1 MYCEII
7 LNGERKMTNEKL
19 SETLRP
25 VIANLN
31 HTDRETLKR
40 YLTQIKYWV
49 DTARDAHKDMVKNK
63 LPMRKNY
70 FEGFQE
76 SFLGVLTEL
85 NNWLGE
91 RSTAQITPRMLWPKE
106 VPYLEGLG
114 KGIRLGNS
122 REHEIKIIRRA
133 ILDENKPLNTSRIL
147 AKMKEAE
154 GRLGIK
160 RKGKQPNLQNR
171 PRKRGGKK

>member
-1 MYCEII
+1 MA
-7 LNGERKMTNEKL
+7 NERL

-25 VIANLN
+25 VIAKLN
-31 HTDRETLKR
+31 HEDRETLKR
-40 YLTQIKYWV
+40 YLTQLKYWV
-49 DTARDAHKDMVKNK
+49 DTARDAHHDAVRNK

-76 SFLGVLTEL
+76 SFLGVLSEM

-91 RSTAQITPRMLWPKE
+91 RSTAQIAPKMLWPKE
-106 VPYLEGLG
+106 VPYLEGKD
-114 KGIRLGNS
+114 KGIRLGSS

-154 GRLGIK
+154 SKLGIK
-160 RKGKQPNLQNR
+160 RKGKQPNLQKR
-171 PRKRGGKK
+171 LRKRGGKK